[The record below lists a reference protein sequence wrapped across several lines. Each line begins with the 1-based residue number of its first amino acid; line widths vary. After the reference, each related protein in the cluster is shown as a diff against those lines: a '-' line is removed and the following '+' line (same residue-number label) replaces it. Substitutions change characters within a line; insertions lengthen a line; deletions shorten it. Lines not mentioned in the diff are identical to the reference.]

1 MPLFFAQGARSLIE
15 LAGLKGGER
24 VLDVACETGIVAR
37 TTAERLGNHGTVIGL
52 DLNEGIIEV
61 AHTTSSNLHPLI
73 EWRKGDVKEI
83 PFHDLS
89 FDVIFLSAR
98 PPIFSQYVGCATRDT
113 SCAQGNRPLNHSKC
127 LLSSILD
134 KLGRL

>member
-1 MPLFFAQGARSLIE
+1 M
-15 LAGLKGGER
+15 
-24 VLDVACETGIVAR
+24 
-37 TTAERLGNHGTVIGL
+37 IGL
-52 DLNEGIIEV
+52 DLNEGMLEV

-73 EWRKGDVKEI
+73 EWRKGVVKEI

-89 FDVIFLSAR
+89 FDVFFLLAR

-127 LLSSILD
+127 LLSSILY
-134 KLGRL
+134 KLRRL